1 MNRVRKRFV
10 TKPFALAL
18 SVVFLLTNAGGGNH
32 A

>member
-18 SVVFLLTNAGGGNH
+18 SFVFLLTNEGGNH

>member
-18 SVVFLLTNAGGGNH
+18 SFVFLLTNAGGG
-32 A
+32 

>member
-18 SVVFLLTNAGGGNH
+18 SFVFLLTNAGGNH

>member
-18 SVVFLLTNAGGGNH
+18 SVVFLLTNAGGNH